1 MDSSSAFSE
10 PLEEAS
16 KSSPRVFSTSIRLRF
31 SSEENTSF
39 FSLWG
44 LGGLKYSF
52 RIGEGCEVA
61 HTD

>member
-1 MDSSSAFSE
+1 
-10 PLEEAS
+10 LEEAS